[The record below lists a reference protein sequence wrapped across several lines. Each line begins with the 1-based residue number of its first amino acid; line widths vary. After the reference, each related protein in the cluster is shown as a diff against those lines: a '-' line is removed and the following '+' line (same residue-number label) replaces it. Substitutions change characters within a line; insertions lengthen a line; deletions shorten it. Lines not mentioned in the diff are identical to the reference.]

1 MKADRVAHTSSQM
14 LYITSPAVL
23 TGSLNYFL
31 EVYIDEG
38 KKTYKDLNYKRFNM
52 FNIWTALLSRI
63 SRAAVSDSRARGIG
77 GNLSGDGLQNGGL
90 LVVSKRMRV
99 LLNHRE
105 EVPGD
110 HISNEEILKALE
122 ITEVQPAK

>member
-1 MKADRVAHTSSQM
+1 MHSSYHCKVCQ
-14 LYITSPAVL
+14 LLHLGYA
-23 TGSLNYFL
+23 FL

-38 KKTYKDLNYKRFNM
+38 KKTYKDLNYKRFNI

-63 SRAAVSDSRARGIG
+63 SRAAISESRGHGISS
-77 GNLSGDGLQNGGL
+77 NLSGDGLQNGGL
-90 LVVSKRMRV
+90 LIVTKMGMRV

-110 HISNEEILKALE
+110 HVSNEEIIKVLG
-122 ITEVQPAK
+122 ITEVKPAE